1 MGTKKSNKLYA
12 AAAALAVTASAV
24 APGLTADAASKV
36 TVKSV
41 TNPASISHYGGYT
54 FAVKKLSLP
63 KTVKVLLS
71 NKKYENRSVKWGKV
85 SYDKKYIGK
94 YQTISGT
101 VSGTTKKASIK
112 VKLNNYPVDV
122 VEPKLAPVAVG
133 EKLNLP
139 STIDVKYK
147 DGKVIARSA
156 KSFNLTAEKT
166 DKAGM
171 MKLSYNYMGK
181 NSSIKGSIAYEVK
194 AAEITNVMDE
204 VKDDML
210 SVSADVK
217 YAAKDAKV
225 EVLVYPGK
233 DASKS
238 IPFAAELK
246 DGKLTAKTTALPA
259 GSHSYVVKVGDV
271 LSTPKDFS
279 VEELKATVK
288 AASSKTLEV
297 SFNKVIDSTKAVVE
311 LKKDGFKVNAANI
324 TPSADKKSLIV
335 ELTSK
340 ITKGEYALNISGL
353 SDKALEASVKTED
366 EKVAGL
372 EILSDIAPITVDS
385 EVDGSDKAKVG
396 FKVVNQY
403 GEDITKLNASA
414 LTVSAA
420 GAKSAVANADGSIE
434 LTGTFKKDDKVVI
447 TLINGATATTTTKTV
462 SISSIS
468 MAADVEFGALY
479 NKDGKS
485 LSENSDLSKDKFY
498 LPVNVKDQYGKSITD
513 LARLNGVGKDLTGK
527 EVIVTNTNAGVA
539 TFGDFETQTINGK
552 EVIVLPVTKA
562 VAAGETNV
570 IVIAKANGKNAQTAV
585 KVTEGVRAD
594 SVSIGAPTTIV
605 TDGKDVLFPLSV
617 LDKEGKAITDLKVIA
632 GTYGVKATGG
642 TIVAKDGALY
652 VQVVGEE
659 VIENKPVTVVVTSST
674 NKVATQT
681 IIPKAASEAR
691 VITGLKAGVSTAIR
705 SGESVTLA
713 PTDFIVEDQYGQ
725 TLSAT
730 EITDAKLKIVAESD
744 NEGAIAVDAVNKLK
758 LTAGSVAD
766 KVSANVSFKLLDKA
780 DSAFTKKFTVV
791 KNSDFASYKVADL
804 APVYLKGTKIPAGY
818 DRSIVVKA
826 VTASGNEVTLQE
838 GPTKDYTVKSTLL
851 TGIDSDS
858 KIDGSDAAGIA
869 IPENE
874 TTAKAKVT
882 VTINATGEEFVK
894 EVTFSNVAPKIEK
907 IDVVAQGNAAAFENG
922 DVLKPFTAADYAGTD
937 AFDLDEFFKLA
948 DVVVTDQYG
957 VQEQVL
963 EADETGNVPADQTRL
978 GKEGEVVLAGVPS
991 GTSTLTFT
999 KSTGDV
1005 VFTSNGTVGAEAS
1018 GKENDAFN
1026 VRYNLNG
1033 NAGSTIK
1040 VTATNNFSAQQN

>member
-225 EVLVYPGK
+225 EVLVYPLK
-233 DASKS
+233 DASKA

-259 GSHSYVVKVGDV
+259 GSHSFVVKVGDV

-340 ITKGEYALNISGL
+340 ITKGEYALNVSGL

-366 EKVAGL
+366 EKVAGID
-372 EILSDIAPITVDS
+372 ILSDIAPLTGVAGEATV
-385 EVDGSDKAKVG
+385 GY
-396 FKVVNQY
+396 KVVNQY
-403 GEDITKLNASA
+403 GEDVTKLYGTSLVASVA
-414 LTVSAA
+414 GGSATL
-420 GAKSAVANADGSIE
+420 KADGTIT
-434 LTGTFKKDDKVVI
+434 LNVTGLKKDDKVVV
-447 TLINGATATTTTKTV
+447 TLIHPQTATTTTKT
-462 SISSIS
+462 ITASSVS
-468 MAADVEFGALY
+468 MAADVEFGVLY
-479 NKDGKS
+479 NKDGKV

-498 LPVNVKDQYGKSITD
+498 LPVNVKDQYGNAITD
-513 LARLNGVGKDLTGK
+513 LARLNGENK
-527 EVIVTNTNAGVA
+527 EVLLTNTNAGVA
-539 TFGDFETQTINGK
+539 TFGEFEKQTINGK
-552 EVIVLPVTKA
+552 EVIVLPVSKA

-585 KVTEGVRAD
+585 KVSEGLRTDA
-594 SVSIGAPTTIV
+594 VSIGAPSAIV
-605 TDGKDVLFPLSV
+605 TANKEILFPLSV
-617 LDKEGKAITDLKVIA
+617 LDKEGKAVTDIKVIE

-642 TIVAKDGALY
+642 KIIVKDGALY
-652 VQVVGEE
+652 IQVAAGSV
-659 VIENKPVTVVVTSST
+659 VKDSPVTVVVTSST

-681 IIPKAASEAR
+681 VIPKAASEAR
-691 VITGLKAGVSTAIR
+691 VITGLKASVSTAIR
-705 SGESVTLA
+705 SGETKELKN
-713 PTDFIVEDQYGQ
+713 TDFIVEDQYGQ
-725 TLSAT
+725 VLSDTELSALTITASSDELKTITTSGLTLSALKPA
-730 EITDAKLKIVAESD
+730 EKVAANIT
-744 NEGAIAVDAVNKLK
+744 
-758 LTAGSVAD
+758 
-766 KVSANVSFKLLDKA
+766 FKLADKA

-804 APVYLKGTKIPAGY
+804 APIYLKAGAIPADY
-818 DRSIVVKA
+818 ERDIVVKA
-826 VTASGNEVTLQE
+826 VTASGNEVKLKAGASE
-838 GPTKDYTVKSTLL
+838 DYTVKSTLL
-851 TGIDSDS
+851 TDVADS
-858 KIDGSDAAGIA
+858 KINATDASGVKF
-869 IPENE
+869 ETNE

-894 EVTFSNVAPKIEK
+894 EVTFSNVAPKVEK
-907 IDVVAQGNAAAFENG
+907 VDVVAQGEASKLMAG
-922 DVLKPFTAADYAGTD
+922 DALKAFTAAEYTGTD
-937 AFDLDEFFKLA
+937 AFDLDEFFLLS

-957 VQEQVL
+957 VQAQVT
-963 EADETGNVPADQTRL
+963 ETGLD
-978 GKEGEVVLAGVPS
+978 EGTVTLAGEKL

-999 KSTGDV
+999 KATGDV
-1005 VFTSNGTVGAEAS
+1005 VFADNGTATANAT
-1018 GKENDAFN
+1018 GKANEAFN
-1026 VRYNLNG
+1026 ARYNLNG

-1040 VTATNNFSAQQN
+1040 VTATKDFSAE